1 MLDSLKV
8 SFLLDCEAARP
19 HSCNSFEMD
28 PSFRFPEITNSFF
41 INAMFSWRKQIKK
54 YYHFLFDLIFMASD
68 AEVFTGSLPRV
79 LCECPHLD
87 VNIFTP
93 TIFHNIWNQ
102 NIGFYIFCNRL
113 LQDIYKA
120 QKLKISVIKN
130 GVMPKVYN
138 YIQKQHLHLA
148 TSFVCHTKSALGQ

>member
-1 MLDSLKV
+1 
-8 SFLLDCEAARP
+8 
-19 HSCNSFEMD
+19 
-28 PSFRFPEITNSFF
+28 
-41 INAMFSWRKQIKK
+41 MFSSRQQIEK
-54 YYHFLFDLIFMASD
+54 YCRFLFDLIFMASD

-93 TIFHNIWNQ
+93 TIFYNIWNQ

-120 QKLKISVIKN
+120 QKLKISIIKN
-130 GVMPKVYN
+130 GAMPNKGL
-138 YIQKQHLHLA
+138 QLHTKA
-148 TSFVCHTKSALGQ
+148 TSRRVSSVTQNH

>member
-1 MLDSLKV
+1 
-8 SFLLDCEAARP
+8 
-19 HSCNSFEMD
+19 
-28 PSFRFPEITNSFF
+28 
-41 INAMFSWRKQIKK
+41 
-54 YYHFLFDLIFMASD
+54 MASD

-120 QKLKISVIKN
+120 QKLKISVIKK
-130 GVMPKVYN
+130 VPKPN
-138 YIQKQHLHLA
+138 AKGLQLHTKA
-148 TSFVCHTKSALGQ
+148 TSTFGDEFRLSHKITKTERTKGKNCYNWISIVALR

>member
-1 MLDSLKV
+1 M
-8 SFLLDCEAARP
+8 AA
-19 HSCNSFEMD
+19 FA
-28 PSFRFPEITNSFF
+28 IL
-41 INAMFSWRKQIKK
+41 AMFSSRKQIEK
-54 YYHFLFDLIFMASD
+54 YCRFLFDLIFMASD

-93 TIFHNIWNQ
+93 TIFYNIWNQ

-120 QKLKISVIKN
+120 QKLKISIIKN
-130 GVMPKVYN
+130 GAMPKVYN
-138 YIQKQHLHLA
+138 YRVSQRTTFLA
-148 TSFVCHTKSALGQ
+148 QSLPPPFIGMIGKDLCQSYL

>member
-1 MLDSLKV
+1 
-8 SFLLDCEAARP
+8 
-19 HSCNSFEMD
+19 
-28 PSFRFPEITNSFF
+28 
-41 INAMFSWRKQIKK
+41 
-54 YYHFLFDLIFMASD
+54 MASD

-120 QKLKISVIKN
+120 QKLKNSIIEN
-130 GVMPKVYN
+130 GAMPN
-138 YIQKQHLHLA
+138 EGLQQHTKA
-148 TSFVCHTKSALGQ
+148 TSRRVSFVTQNHRDREDKRKNLL